1 MSKLIINEEPLLVLP
16 SLAKSIGLNEAVFL
30 QQIHYWLNRS
40 NHFYD
45 ERRWIYNSAAQWSK
59 QFPFWS
65 ENTIRR
71 VLKNLEDTKILLIGN
86 YNKAKFDKTKWYS
99 IDYKKLRLL
108 ESTNDVPK
116 LGRRCDQVEQMEVPN
131 LSKPIPENTQRLS
144 TEITEYIVEIVNYL
158 NSTCKKSY
166 RTSTKKTQTLIKAR
180 LAEGYTVEQFKKVI
194 DIKKSHWFKD
204 PNMDE
209 YLRPETL
216 FGTKFESYLNSKP
229 KTKQHS
235 EMSAEERLK
244 HFKQEAEE
252 QDDLPF

>member
-45 ERRWIYNSAAQWSK
+45 ERRWIYNSAVEWSK

-65 ENTIRR
+65 EKTIRR
-71 VLKNLEDTKILLIGN
+71 ILKNLEETKILLTGN
-86 YNKAKFDKTKWYS
+86 YNKMKFDKTKWYT
-99 IDYKKLRLL
+99 IDYDKLRSL
-108 ESTNDVPK
+108 ETVNDVDNLTRRSGKSDHVLPDK
-116 LGRRCDQVEQMEVPN
+116 LTR
-131 LSKPIPENTQRLS
+131 PIPENTQRLS

-158 NSTCKKSY
+158 NTTCNKSY

-194 DIKKSHWFKD
+194 DIKKSHWFGDAKW
-204 PNMDE
+204 DE

-235 EMSAEERLK
+235 EMSAEERLE
-244 HFKQEAEE
+244 HFQKEAEE